1 VDVEEIALPGI
12 GLRYD
17 FATRSGQR
25 VGVVCHRGGRRDLV
39 IYDRDDPDSSRDVLQ
54 LTDDEGDVLAELLGA
69 PRIVERLADLHREVE
84 GLISEQLLI
93 EPASPYDG
101 RTLGDTEA
109 RTRTGASIVAVVR
122 GGQVHASPRPD
133 FGFVAGDIVVVV
145 GTREGADAVA
155 GLLAQ
160 G

>member
-1 VDVEEIALPGI
+1 MDVEEIALPGI

-17 FATRSGQR
+17 FSTKSGQR

-39 IYDRDDPDSSRDVLQ
+39 IYDREDPDSSREVLQ

-69 PRIVERLADLHREVE
+69 PRIVERLADLHKEVE
-84 GLISEQLLI
+84 GLMSEQI
-93 EPASPYDG
+93 PIPPDSPYDG
-101 RTLGDTEA
+101 RTLGDTQA

-122 GGQVHASPRPD
+122 GAQVHASPRPD
-133 FGFVAGDIVVVV
+133 FGFQAGDIVVVV
-145 GTREGADAVA
+145 GTREGVDAVA
-155 GLLAQ
+155 ELLAS